1 MWYGIVIYLLAARLV
16 YLYSNSNNA
25 LSAMEW
31 PVLAWKKDGD
41 KIKTGLRKVIRK
53 VRKKDSPVGEFNIGV
68 ESVRHNGCC
77 AEEDD

>member
-31 PVLAWKKDGD
+31 PVLVWKKDGD

-53 VRKKDSPVGEFNIGV
+53 VRKKDSPVSEFNIDA